1 MPVAV
6 RTRPIN
12 LMFKPRTPQRIIHEI
27 ENRYSH
33 YVVRPSDEE
42 YIEWDKTD
50 LAKELDKEM
59 TPGVFL
65 RLLREAHDMSQAALG
80 EKINVSAKRVSD
92 YENGQRGIS
101 KEIAKEL
108 AHIFNVSPARF
119 I

>member
-1 MPVAV
+1 MPVAEK
-6 RTRPIN
+6 TRPIN
-12 LMFKPRTPQRIIHEI
+12 LLFKPRTPQRIIHEI

-33 YVVRPSDEE
+33 YVVRPDDEE
-42 YIEWDKTD
+42 YLEWEKTD

-65 RLLREAHDMSQAALG
+65 RLLREAHDFSQAALG
-80 EKINVSAKRVSD
+80 EKTGVSAKRISD
-92 YENGQRGIS
+92 FENGQRGIS
-101 KEIAKEL
+101 KEIAKQL

>member
-1 MPVAV
+1 MPVAAK
-6 RTRPIN
+6 TRPIN

-27 ENRYSH
+27 KSRYSH
-33 YVVRPSDEE
+33 YVVRPDAEE
-42 YIEWDKTD
+42 YVEWEKTD

-65 RLLREAHDMSQAALG
+65 GLLREAHDLSQAALG

-92 YENGQRGIS
+92 FENGQRGIS
-101 KEIAKEL
+101 KEIAKQL